1 MRRMPGKR
9 RELAGR
15 PPGNWVG
22 RCTVLRVVLCMV
34 AGLLALCGCGAGQ
47 VTQTAG
53 ESAAVNGASADVGG
67 GIALRN
73 VWIPF
78 PPDRTGGYPA
88 GSSVPIVATIVNYG
102 SEVDELVGVAS
113 PVAVRVLVEGA
124 TRLPPH
130 RNVVSTDAPAEPAS
144 PLVAGALR
152 IVLTTSQVLR
162 TGLDTPVTFRFRNV
176 GQVTVPVPMAAWP
189 HGAPGGADAP
199 GR

>member
-1 MRRMPGKR
+1 V
-9 RELAGR
+9 
-15 PPGNWVG
+15 W
-22 RCTVLRVVLCMV
+22 RVVVCTV
-34 AGLLALCGCGAGQ
+34 AGLVAFCGCGAGQ
-47 VTQTAG
+47 ATQTAS
-53 ESAAVNGASADVGG
+53 ETAAVTGASADAGG

-88 GSSVPIVATIVNYG
+88 GSSVPVVATIVNYG

-130 RNVVSTDAPAEPAS
+130 RNVVITDAPTEPAS

-162 TGLDTPVTFRFRNV
+162 TGLDTPVTFRFRNA
-176 GQVTVPVPMAAWP
+176 GQVTLPVPMAVRP

>member
-1 MRRMPGKR
+1 MRRIPGKR
-9 RELAGR
+9 RERAGR
-15 PPGNWVG
+15 PPGNWAG
-22 RCTVLRVVLCMV
+22 RCTVWRVVVCTV
-34 AGLLALCGCGAGQ
+34 AGLVAFCGCGAGQ
-47 VTQTAG
+47 VTQTAS
-53 ESAAVNGASADVGG
+53 ETAAVTGASADAGRS
-67 GIALRN
+67 IALRN

-88 GSSVPIVATIVNYG
+88 GSSVPVVATIVNYG

-162 TGLDTPVTFRFRNV
+162 TGLDTPVTFRFQNA
-176 GQVTVPVPMAAWP
+176 GQVTLPVPMAVRP
-189 HGAPGGADAP
+189 PGAPGGADAP